1 MPQPAKADCSDVCDP
16 DAPVYAVGDQ
26 VFVRAE
32 IRRLD
37 HDGRVVMLSIPA
49 VLGNGLNYIVAPPS
63 CLVPPREA
71 RTGNGRDLPG
81 HEAGVLIFEGR

>member
-1 MPQPAKADCSDVCDP
+1 MRDD
-16 DAPVYAVGDQ
+16 DASVLAVGDC

-49 VLGNGLNYIVAPPS
+49 ILGTGLNYIVAPPS
-63 CLVPPREA
+63 CIVPRETRRGV
-71 RTGNGRDLPG
+71 RTPRVV
-81 HEAGVLIFEGR
+81 VLEGR